1 MQEATM
7 AKKDTN
13 SSLVES
19 LVLKKLGTPPD
30 LHSVQSTNVFG
41 DYWRVNVRT
50 KLDTGPKV
58 VQTSIISDSF
68 LIKISNN
75 KIVDGDTIPK
85 KYKS

>member
-13 SSLVES
+13 SSLIES
-19 LVLKKLGTPPD
+19 LVLKKLGTPPNF
-30 LHSVQSTNVFG
+30 HSVQSINVFS
-41 DYWRVNVRT
+41 DYYRVNVRT
-50 KLDTGPKV
+50 KSGAEQKV

-75 KIVDGDTIPK
+75 KITDGDTITK

>member
-1 MQEATM
+1 M

-13 SSLVES
+13 SSLIES
-19 LVLKKLGTPPD
+19 LVLKKLGTPPNF
-30 LHSVQSTNVFG
+30 HSVQSINVFG
-41 DYWRVNVRT
+41 DYYRVNVRT
-50 KLDTGPKV
+50 KSGAEQKV

-75 KIVDGDTIPK
+75 KITDGDTITK